1 MKNIKRIIGELGVVV
16 IVGKLDNPG
25 YYDPVHNAIFVNEGL
40 DELQHEVVL
49 IHELGHAAL
58 QRGEWEV
65 YDATINMKSKME
77 YEANYFMVELLFDD
91 YMKVTD
97 IEPEDINV
105 FDFMRQNDIP
115 SKDEY
120 MVREVIANYK
130 FDGYKL

>member
-40 DELQHEVVL
+40 DELQHEIVL
-49 IHELGHAAL
+49 VHELGHAAL
-58 QRGEWEV
+58 QQSEYEL

-77 YEANYFMVELLFDD
+77 YEANYFMIEWLFDK
-91 YMKVTD
+91 YVKVTD
-97 IEPEDINV
+97 IDPEDVNA
-105 FDFMRQNDIP
+105 FEFMRQNDIP

-120 MVREVIANYK
+120 MVREIIANYE
-130 FDGYKL
+130 FD

>member
-1 MKNIKRIIGELGVVV
+1 MKSINDIIHALHVVV
-16 IVGKLDNPG
+16 LVGGIDRTG
-25 YYDPVHNAIFVNEGL
+25 YYSPALNAIFINENL

-58 QRGEWEV
+58 QRGEWEL

-77 YEANYFMVELLFDD
+77 YEANYFMVEWLFDD

-97 IEPEDINV
+97 IEPEDINI

-120 MVREVIANYK
+120 MVREIIANYE
-130 FDGYKL
+130 FD